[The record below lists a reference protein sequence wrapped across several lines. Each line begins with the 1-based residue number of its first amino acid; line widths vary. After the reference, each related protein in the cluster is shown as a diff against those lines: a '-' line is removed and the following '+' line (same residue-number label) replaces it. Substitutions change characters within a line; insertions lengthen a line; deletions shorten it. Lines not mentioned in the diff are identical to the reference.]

1 MNVLCFSVLAVLCSF
16 ASSAEWCYQSQSK
29 NASHTCVGPDDWES
43 VASACG
49 RSKQSPINIV
59 TKQVVFDS
67 RLTPVQFTGYQ
78 ETVNTVITNNGHT
91 VQVKLP
97 DKATISGANLGANY
111 KAQQLHL
118 HWGKNGGPGSEH
130 TIDGEK
136 YPMELHIVHI
146 KEKYNSVEEAVGDP
160 SGVAVLGFFYEES
173 TNANNKYDGIINSL
187 KNITHPGTNVTLPAV
202 SLDMLILP
210 HTELERY
217 FRYQGSLTTPGC
229 SEAVVWTV
237 FEKPIPLSKQQLS
250 AFSNLTFSDGTPMV
264 NTFRPVQLRNGREV
278 NYSGS
283 YVFCVSTALL
293 VSSVFTSFYA
303 LTV

>member
-1 MNVLCFSVLAVLCSF
+1 MNVLCFSLLAILCRF
-16 ASSAEWCYQSQSK
+16 ASSADWCYQSQVSC
-29 NASHTCVGPDDWES
+29 NNQSCIGPDDWAL
-43 VASACG
+43 VATDCG
-49 RSKQSPINIV
+49 NTKQSPINIV
-59 TKQVVFDS
+59 TKKTVFDS
-67 RLTPVQFTGYQ
+67 LLSPVQFKGYQ
-78 ETVNTVITNNGHT
+78 DTITTVITNNGHT
-91 VQVKLP
+91 VQVNLP
-97 DKATISGANLGANY
+97 DRATISGASLEANY

-146 KEKYNSVEEAVGDP
+146 KENYNSVEQAIVDP

-173 TNANNKYDGIINSL
+173 QSANKKYDGIINSL

-210 HTELERY
+210 HNELERY

-229 SEAVVWTV
+229 SEAVVWTI
-237 FEKPIPLSKQQLS
+237 FEKAIPLSKEQLS
-250 AFSNLTFSDGTPMV
+250 AFSNLMFSDGTAMV
-264 NTFRPVQLRNGREV
+264 NTYRPIQLRSGREV
-278 NYSGS
+278 YYSRS

-293 VSSVFTSFYA
+293 VSSVFTSLYV